1 MVRSLLLAR
10 PSLPGVLVVST
21 AVVAAAALATGPGS
35 APAAAQA
42 APPPKPPHVVRT
54 NADGF
59 VTRLGPVRV
68 ATRTSN
74 LSGAYRAFG
83 RPTSASGRGNVRRV
97 RWKAAGVSIVAATF
111 GGCRRSTCATRELRI
126 QSARVTGPRWQT
138 AAGLRV
144 GEPATRIAA
153 LYDGAEG
160 PEDGSGTVVLQDA
173 YSPIG
178 DGGEIP
184 IVTARVRGGV
194 VTGFDVWVGG
204 AGE

>member
-1 MVRSLLLAR
+1 MPTPSIVLAPR
-10 PSLPGVLVVST
+10 GRGL
-21 AVVAAAALATGPGS
+21 AVAAALAGLGVA
-35 APAAAQA
+35 APSAAAQA
-42 APPPKPPHVVRT
+42 APAPKPPHVVRT
-54 NADGF
+54 SSDGF
-59 VTRLGPVRV
+59 VTKLGPVRV
-68 ATRTSN
+68 ATRTAS

-83 RPTSASGRGNVRRV
+83 RPTSASGKGNVRRV

-111 GGCRRSTCATRELRI
+111 GGCRRRTCATRELKI

-144 GEPATRIAA
+144 GEPAARIPE
-153 LYDGAEG
+153 LYDDARV
-160 PEDGSGTVVLQDA
+160 PADGTGTVVLQDA

-178 DGGEIP
+178 DGGDIP

-194 VTGFDVWVGG
+194 VIGFDVWVGG